1 MHRSDRAS
9 PQPDDSF
16 MRGTSRTMKTRDY
29 GPVATAFE
37 SRGALQTMFIE
48 VQEYFDVGASL
59 SPGAT
64 VLDVGANIGA
74 FAIAAAKRC
83 HGQLRLLCFEPVPP
97 LFRALQRNLRQ
108 NPWLAAGEHRA
119 FDMALTS
126 PEEAGSPCEFY
137 YFRRFPR
144 DSTMDLARKREEFEK
159 FFAAQGS
166 RAARAASWL
175 GPGASLIERAI
186 GALPKG
192 RAGRWMSDRVTGLQR
207 IRVARGTL
215 TDIAASENLTRID
228 LLKLDVE
235 GSEVKVLAG
244 IEPMTWRGI
253 RQVVVESD
261 GADETTRS
269 LVSLLEA
276 RGFAGM
282 RIAESPSM
290 QQRGLRNVLI
300 YASK

>member
-1 MHRSDRAS
+1 MRKSDRIS
-9 PQPDDSF
+9 PQPDDPF
-16 MRGTSRTMKTRDY
+16 MRRKGRTVKIGDY
-29 GPVATAFE
+29 GSVATAFE
-37 SRGALQTMFIE
+37 SRGSLQTMFVE

-59 SPGAT
+59 SSGAT

-83 HGQLRLLCFEPVPP
+83 RGQLRVFCFEPVPP
-97 LFRALQRNLRQ
+97 LFQALQRNLRE
-108 NPWLAAGEHRA
+108 NPWLAQGAHRA
-119 FDMALTS
+119 FDTALTS
-126 PEEAGSPCEFY
+126 SEEAGSPCEFY

-159 FFAAQGS
+159 FFAVHGA
-166 RAARAASWL
+166 RAARAAPWL
-175 GPGASLIERAI
+175 GPAASLIERAI

-207 IRVARGTL
+207 IRVARDTL
-215 TDIAASENLTRID
+215 TGIVASEGLTRID

-235 GSEVKVLAG
+235 GAEVKVLAG
-244 IEPMTWRGI
+244 VEPMTWRGI

-269 LVSLLEA
+269 LVSLLDA
-276 RGFAGM
+276 RGFAGV
-282 RIAESPSM
+282 RVAESPSM

-300 YASK
+300 YAAK

>member
-1 MHRSDRAS
+1 ME
-9 PQPDDSF
+9 
-16 MRGTSRTMKTRDY
+16 TKEY
-29 GPVATAFE
+29 GQVATAFE
-37 SRGALQTMFIE
+37 SRASLHTMFLE

-83 HGQLRLLCFEPVPP
+83 RGQLRMLCFEPVPP
-97 LFRALQRNLRQ
+97 LFRVLERNLRE
-108 NPWLAAGEHRA
+108 NPWLALAEHRA
-119 FDMALTS
+119 FDVALTA

-144 DSTMDLARKREEFEK
+144 DSTMNLEGKRVEFEQ
-159 FFAAQGS
+159 FFAVQGA
-166 RAARAASWL
+166 RAARAAPWL
-175 GPGASLIERAI
+175 GRGARLVERAVA
-186 GALPKG
+186 ALPRG
-192 RAGRWMSDRVTGLQR
+192 RVGRWMSDRVTGLER

-215 TDIAASENLTRID
+215 TGALSGENVTRID

-235 GSEVKVLAG
+235 GSEAKVLAG
-244 IEPMTWRGI
+244 IDPTTWGSI
-253 RQVVVESD
+253 QQVVLESD

-276 RGFAGM
+276 RGFDGV
-282 RIAESPSM
+282 RVAESPSM

-300 YASK
+300 YASR

>member
-16 MRGTSRTMKTRDY
+16 MRRASRTVKTRDY

-37 SRGALQTMFIE
+37 SRGSLQTMFLE

-83 HGQLRLLCFEPVPP
+83 RGQVRMLCFEPVPP
-97 LFRALQRNLRQ
+97 LFQALQRNLRE
-108 NPWLAAGEHRA
+108 NPWLALGDHRA
-119 FDMALTS
+119 FDQALTS

-159 FFAAQGS
+159 FFAAQGA
-166 RAARAASWL
+166 RAARAAPWL
-175 GPGASLIERAI
+175 GPAAGLIERAI

-192 RAGRWMSDRVTGLQR
+192 AAGRWMSDRVTGLQR

-215 TDIAASENLTRID
+215 TGVVASENVTRID

-235 GSEVKVLAG
+235 GSEVRVLAG
-244 IEPMTWRGI
+244 VEPTTWTGI

-269 LVSLLEA
+269 LVSLLDA
-276 RGFAGM
+276 RGFAGV
-282 RIAESPSM
+282 RVAESPSM